1 MPPSYL
7 LSIAPMV
14 GYTNSYYR
22 QMLRLITKKTL
33 LFTEMTTS
41 GSILRGNQDKFL
53 AFHPR
58 EKPVV
63 FQIAGNEPQQLAEC
77 ASIIEKYGYDGINL
91 NIGCPSFKVQ
101 KGKFGVCLMDSPE
114 LVAESIY
121 QMKKKTSLP
130 ISVKTRL
137 GFDNNDSPAFLE
149 KFISHCADA
158 GCDVFFIHARKALLN
173 LKPRKNRNI
182 PPLRYNL
189 AKDLKEKFPHLKI
202 IINGGITSLE
212 QAKTLLQDFDGVM
225 IGRTAFQNPLLFQK
239 ADSYFF
245 QGKDEML
252 PTNKIIDKFLNFV
265 KIEGNTKLIIA
276 CRQLFNLFYAFHQ
289 AKEWRY
295 FLHQQ
300 IQKHPNKPSPKF
312 SLERHKTN

>member
-149 KFISHCADA
+149 KFISHCAN
-158 GCDVFFIHARKALLN
+158 CCV
-173 LKPRKNRNI
+173 KN
-182 PPLRYNL
+182 
-189 AKDLKEKFPHLKI
+189 
-202 IINGGITSLE
+202 
-212 QAKTLLQDFDGVM
+212 Q
-225 IGRTAFQNPLLFQK
+225 
-239 ADSYFF
+239 
-245 QGKDEML
+245 
-252 PTNKIIDKFLNFV
+252 
-265 KIEGNTKLIIA
+265 LI
-276 CRQLFNLFYAFHQ
+276 CRQFGTM
-289 AKEWRY
+289 R
-295 FLHQQ
+295 
-300 IQKHPNKPSPKF
+300 
-312 SLERHKTN
+312 